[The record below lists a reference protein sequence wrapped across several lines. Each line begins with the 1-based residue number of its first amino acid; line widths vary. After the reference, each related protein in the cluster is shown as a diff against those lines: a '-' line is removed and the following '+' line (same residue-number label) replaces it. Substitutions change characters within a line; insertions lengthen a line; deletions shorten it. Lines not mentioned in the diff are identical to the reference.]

1 MTTFLKSI
9 FWYIGDSSVVEQ
21 LPSMDKVL
29 GLTIRT
35 ETPKQVQITLL
46 PNMVAHTV
54 IGSTWEPEA
63 GVFEFEASLSNVN
76 FCLLKTNQP
85 TKKSLLDF

>member
-1 MTTFLKSI
+1 
-9 FWYIGDSSVVEQ
+9 VVEQ

-54 IGSTWEPEA
+54 IGST
-63 GVFEFEASLSNVN
+63 
-76 FCLLKTNQP
+76 
-85 TKKSLLDF
+85 